1 MKLFI
6 PVICYNQQCH
16 TAYMFSLMKLIL
28 VLKEMGIPASLFP
41 ITFDSLVNRARNAAV
56 AYFMSDEDHTHLL
69 FLDADIE
76 FEVQT
81 IIDLLQANQPVI
93 GVGYAQKWL
102 NQKKV
107 IQVFSTNP
115 LPEKPLELCTNG
127 SVHLGN
133 KSIEDNIQEVE
144 YCTTGCLLIQRSV
157 IQKMMKTYPERQY
170 ANDIDGYMGAKPELF
185 YNLFAVEIHP
195 ETRRFE
201 SEDYGFCRLW
211 KQTGGKIHVWTNASL
226 THYGWFGYPYN
237 LYRQERTSGS
247 A

>member
-1 MKLFI
+1 
-6 PVICYNQQCH
+6 
-16 TAYMFSLMKLIL
+16 MFSLMKLIL
-28 VLKEMGIPASLFP
+28 VLKDMGIPASIFP

-81 IIDLLQANQPVI
+81 IIDLLQANRPVI

-102 NQKKV
+102 NQQKV
-107 IQVFSTNP
+107 IHVFSTNP

-127 SVHLGN
+127 SIHLGN
-133 KSIEDNIQEVE
+133 NPVEGHIQDVE

-157 IQKMMKTYPERQY
+157 IQTMIEKYPERQY
-170 ANDIDGYMGAKPELF
+170 ANDIDGYMGAKPNLF
-185 YNLFAVEIHP
+185 YNFFAVEIHP

-211 KQTGGKIHVWTNASL
+211 KQTGGAIHVWTNASL
-226 THYGWFGYPYN
+226 THYGWFGYPYH
-237 LYRQERTSGS
+237 LGRQERSEGGVT
-247 A
+247 